1 MTIICYSYFKSA
13 RGHCINR
20 KMQYS
25 TASTA
30 VIVKALMGASG
41 ADANMRPCF
50 RFIAPPFLSC
60 LHLGQNIYTKVK
72 YLSKKI
78 RFKEFWCNHMIH
90 NHSIPSPLKPKYI
103 TPPNEILMSVCSV
116 CVCVLIW
123 QHGQIYKNWNGN
135 TLLCV

>member
-41 ADANMRPCF
+41 ADANMRPWF
-50 RFIAPPFLSC
+50 KLIRFIAPPLLVMSAPRA
-60 LHLGQNIYTKVK
+60 K
-72 YLSKKI
+72 YLYKSKI
-78 RFKEFWCNHMIH
+78 F
-90 NHSIPSPLKPKYI
+90 
-103 TPPNEILMSVCSV
+103 V
-116 CVCVLIW
+116 
-123 QHGQIYKNWNGN
+123 
-135 TLLCV
+135 